1 VTLAADDLPGTVPD
15 LRGLSAREATQKLAR
30 LGLIARVAGDG
41 FVVFQ
46 DPPAGAPVEA
56 VTVCRLTLQR
66 SPARLLASA
75 LTP

>member
-1 VTLAADDLPGTVPD
+1 VTVDAADLPGAVPD
-15 LRGLSAREATQKLAR
+15 LRGLSAREATQKLAH
-30 LGLIARVAGDG
+30 LGLIARIAGDG

-46 DPPAGAPVEA
+46 DPPAGTPVET
-56 VTVCRLTLQR
+56 VTVCSLTLER